1 MNGYIE
7 EMMNG
12 QKVVKV
18 FCHEEENMQN
28 FKKLNDELYVS
39 ADKANTFANFLGPIN
54 AQIGNISY
62 VICAIIGGVLALG
75 KVGGFTLG
83 V

>member
-1 MNGYIE
+1 M
-7 EMMNG
+7 
-12 QKVVKV
+12 

-28 FKKLNDELYVS
+28 FKKLNDELYIS
-39 ADKANTFANFLGPIN
+39 ADRANTFANFLGPIN

-62 VICAIIGGVLALG
+62 VICAIVGGVLALG

-83 V
+83 EFPDI

>member
-1 MNGYIE
+1 
-7 EMMNG
+7 
-12 QKVVKV
+12 
-18 FCHEEENMQN
+18 MQN

-75 KVGGFTLG
+75 KVGGLPSE
-83 V
+83 VWQAS

>member
-1 MNGYIE
+1 
-7 EMMNG
+7 MMNG

-83 V
+83 VWQAS

>member
-1 MNGYIE
+1 
-7 EMMNG
+7 MMNG

-39 ADKANTFANFLGPIN
+39 ADKANTFANFCDRSMHRSE
-54 AQIGNISY
+54 IS
-62 VICAIIGGVLALG
+62 VM
-75 KVGGFTLG
+75 
-83 V
+83 